1 MSSTYRMRQTEPNKV
16 VIEMDTASGWI
27 SVDTVSSI
35 FEGKERIV
43 DLKMKEDWVCQIY
56 DEAGNLVGSAGASH
70 QPV

>member
-1 MSSTYRMRQTEPNKV
+1 
-16 VIEMDTASGWI
+16 MDTASGWI